1 VTLPTSSRPGSGRP
15 AASGADRLR
24 RGRLRV
30 SAALARLE
38 DLIGSLAL
46 LVMVLLPLAEIV
58 SRRAFSRGI
67 PGSGPIVQHLT
78 LWVGFLGAAIAAR
91 DGKLLALATGTF
103 IPAGVW
109 RRAAD
114 LFAAA
119 FGACAAVILAIGG
132 WQMTMIEREAGTN
145 IGADIQAWVAQLV
158 LPVAFALIAIRL
170 VWRPGFNSLNPAMH
184 VDTHE
189 PENTPG
195 APQAADARLTPSRYL
210 EEGAAHAERSA
221 KASAER
227 SATRSIWIDRGLA
240 SLGIVVGILLTR
252 VPSLIAGHS
261 LLPIGIAIVVA
272 AVAGTPLFAIL
283 GGAAALLF
291 MRDGVTPAT
300 VLIETYSL
308 SVSPTL
314 PAIPLF
320 TLAGFLLAEGRASER
335 LLRVFRAWFGWIPG
349 GTAVVCAV
357 LCSFFT
363 VFTGGS
369 GVTILALGGVLFP
382 ALLKDGYRERFAL
395 GLLTASGSLGL
406 LLPPALPL
414 ILYAVVAQ
422 IPIEDIFIGGILPG
436 ILLTTMVAAWGVRE
450 GIQSGAG
457 RYPFRPPEAFASLWA
472 AKWELAIPV
481 LVLVAMFSGLATAV
495 EAAALTALYAL
506 IVQAFIHRDLS
517 LRRDLPRAFT
527 ECVTVIGGVLII
539 LGVAQGFT
547 SYLVGAQVPAMLV
560 EWVRSHISSRLM
572 FLLVLNLFLLGV
584 GWLMEIFAAI
594 VVVVPLIVPLGAA
607 FGIHPVHLGII
618 FIANLELGFL
628 TPLVGLNIFLASYRF
643 KRPVLEVCVAALPM
657 MAILGVGVLVITYI
671 PWLTTGLLA
680 MLGR

>member
-1 VTLPTSSRPGSGRP
+1 LQPATTIISVLEEAISSLCLAAMVVLPI
-15 AASGADRLR
+15 
-24 RGRLRV
+24 
-30 SAALARLE
+30 LE
-38 DLIGSLAL
+38 I
-46 LVMVLLPLAEIV
+46 IW
-58 SRRAFSRGI
+58 RRAFSHGI

-78 LWVGFLGAAIAAR
+78 LWVGFLGAAMASR

-103 IPAGVW
+103 IPQGFW
-109 RRAAD
+109 RRFAD
-114 LFAAA
+114 IGAAA
-119 FGACAAVILAIGG
+119 FGAWAAVVLAGGG
-132 WQMTMIEREAGTN
+132 WQMAAIEREADTT
-145 IGADIQAWVAQLV
+145 IGAGIPTWVAQIV
-158 LPVAFALIAIRL
+158 LPVAFVLIALRL
-170 VWRPGFNSLNPAMH
+170 VWRS
-184 VDTHE
+184 
-189 PENTPG
+189 
-195 APQAADARLTPSRYL
+195 PQP
-210 EEGAAHAERSA
+210 
-221 KASAER
+221 ASAIGSDA
-227 SATRSIWIDRGLA
+227 SANSMAAGSARWVARALA
-240 SLGIVVGILLTR
+240 SVGLVLGVACLARPSIVQAVSLWPALL
-252 VPSLIAGHS
+252 
-261 LLPIGIAIVVA
+261 IVAVA

-283 GGAAALLF
+283 GGTAALLF
-291 MRDGVTPAT
+291 MREGVTPAT
-300 VLIETYSL
+300 ILIETYSL

-335 LLRVFRAWFGWIPG
+335 LLRVFRGYFGWIPG

-382 ALLKDGYRERFAL
+382 ALLRDGYRERFSL

-436 ILLTTMVAAWGVRE
+436 ILLTSMVAAWGVRE
-450 GIQSGAG
+450 GIVSRAG
-457 RYPFRPPEAFASLWA
+457 RTPFRLHEALAATWA
-472 AKWELAIPV
+472 AKWELAMPA

-495 EAAALTALYAL
+495 EASALTALYAFV
-506 IVQAFIHRDLS
+506 VQTMIHRDMS
-517 LRRDLPRAFT
+517 WRRDVPRAFT
-527 ECVTVIGGVLII
+527 ECVIVIGGVLII
-539 LGVAQGFT
+539 LGVAVGLT
-547 SYLVGAQVPAMLV
+547 NYLVGAQVPAKLL
-560 EWVRSHISSRLM
+560 EWAKGNITSQLT
-572 FLLVLNLFLLGV
+572 FLFVLNLFLLAV

-643 KRPVLEVCVAALPM
+643 KRPVLEVCAAALPM
-657 MAILGVGVLVITYI
+657 MAILGIGVLIITYV
-671 PWLTTGLLA
+671 PWLTTGLLGL
-680 MLGR
+680 LGK

>member
-1 VTLPTSSRPGSGRP
+1 
-15 AASGADRLR
+15 
-24 RGRLRV
+24 
-30 SAALARLE
+30 
-38 DLIGSLAL
+38 
-46 LVMVLLPLAEIV
+46 MVVLPLAEIV
-58 SRRAFSRGI
+58 SRRVFARGI

-78 LWVGFLGAAIAAR
+78 LWVGFLGAAIASR

-103 IPAGVW
+103 IPRGTPRRTADVLAAG
-109 RRAAD
+109 
-114 LFAAA
+114 
-119 FGACAAVILAIGG
+119 FGAMAASLLAWGG

-145 IGADIQAWVAQLV
+145 IGAGIQAWVAQIV
-158 LPVAFALIAIRL
+158 LPVSFALIAIRL
-170 VWRPGFNSLNPAMH
+170 VWRPGFNSLNPATH

-189 PENTPG
+189 PEATDDHLKGSRSDANVKTSASRRASLPG
-195 APQAADARLTPSRYL
+195 
-210 EEGAAHAERSA
+210 ERSP
-221 KASAER
+221 
-227 SATRSIWIDRGLA
+227 WIDRALA
-240 SLGIVVGILLTR
+240 SLGILAAIALIR
-252 VPSLIAGHS
+252 IPSLIEGHS
-261 LLPIGIAIVVA
+261 LWPIGVLIVA
-272 AVAGTPLFAIL
+272 AAIAGTPLFAIL

-320 TLAGFLLAEGRASER
+320 TLAGFLLAEGHASER

-382 ALLKDGYRERFAL
+382 ALLRDGYREKFAL

-436 ILLTTMVAAWGVRE
+436 ILLTSMVAAWGVRE

-457 RYPFRPPEAFASLWA
+457 RYPFRAGEAGASLWA

-495 EAAALTALYAL
+495 ESAALTALYAL
-506 IVQAFIHRDLS
+506 IVQAVIHRDLS
-517 LRRDLPRAFT
+517 LRSDLPRAFT

-560 EWVRSHISSRLM
+560 EWVRGHIVSRLT
-572 FLLVLNLFLLGV
+572 FLLVLNLFLLAV

-643 KRPVLEVCVAALPM
+643 KRPVLEVCAAALPM
-657 MAILGVGVLVITYI
+657 MAILGAGVLVITYI